1 MDKITILLEEKYR
14 NPREIVID
22 PSENSDF
29 MTRMRADALKLYF
42 DCAFLVMKKDRFTV
56 GDYHTWA
63 HTYEPEKGDT
73 FKVFDTMAEAQAAA
87 CDFVQKELL
96 AIAENEPISFPFGKT
111 IRFQFS
117 VLN

>member
-1 MDKITILLEEKYR
+1 
-14 NPREIVID
+14 
-22 PSENSDF
+22 
-29 MTRMRADALKLYF
+29 
-42 DCAFLVMKKDRFTV
+42 MKKDRFTI
-56 GDYHTWA
+56 GNYHAWA
-63 HTYEPEKGDT
+63 RTYEPEKGDR

-96 AIAENEPISFPFGKT
+96 AIAENEPYTRPFEKT